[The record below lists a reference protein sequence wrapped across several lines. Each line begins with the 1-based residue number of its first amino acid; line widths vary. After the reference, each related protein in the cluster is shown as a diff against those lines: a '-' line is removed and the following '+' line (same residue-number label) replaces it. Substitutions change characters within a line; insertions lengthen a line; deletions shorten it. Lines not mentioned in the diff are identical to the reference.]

1 MELSRGNKEKIIME
15 KYYTNVRIEGG
26 KSEINEILS
35 LMAKIQYL
43 GNSGATATIPVVVDG
58 DGSGQ
63 VSFYTTDT
71 ESNLVE
77 EFKLEEFKKQVD
89 SGAGETEAHWIGE

>member
-1 MELSRGNKEKIIME
+1 ME

-43 GNSGATATIPVVVDG
+43 GNSGATVKVFKSMGLVKTFNA
-58 DGSGQ
+58 GSDLSNRWWQ
-63 VSFYTTDT
+63 VFCFDSTSNIIDIGKPGCELSSFFNSP
-71 ESNLVE
+71 SN
-77 EFKLEEFKKQVD
+77 
-89 SGAGETEAHWIGE
+89 

>member
-1 MELSRGNKEKIIME
+1 ME

-43 GNSGATATIPVVVDG
+43 GNSGATSTIPVVVDG

-63 VSFYTTDT
+63 VSFCTTDT
-71 ESNLVE
+71 ESNLVD

-89 SGAGETEAHWIGE
+89 SGAEKTEAHWIGE